1 MVSSVVYT
9 IKEGDK
15 KSFPNS
21 VDKHSKKGEYEGM
34 VKARRTTDIL
44 FFILIF
50 AMWIAMSVVGGIAVR
65 DGNPYRLIAPIDDT
79 GSMCGISPSVTKM
92 AKFYTVTAS
101 GKGERDR
108 SENKSTCKSAEK
120 SLYGQLSH

>member
-34 VKARRTTDIL
+34 VKCRRTTDIL
-44 FFILIF
+44 FFFLIF

-79 GSMCGISPSVTKM
+79 GSMCGISPSVKSK
-92 AKFYTVTAS
+92 AKFYTVTAA
-101 GKGERDR
+101 GKGER
-108 SENKSTCKSAEK
+108 NIFGK
-120 SLYGQLSH
+120 